1 MLMLCSL
8 LAFSQSRVVT
18 GKITD
23 KDGRAVP
30 FASVKIKGSPN
41 GVSADDN
48 GQYSLKVKAGD
59 VLNISSSGFTPVD
72 VAVENQ
78 TSLFTTLERS
88 TKGDIKEVVVTG
100 ALNRRINA

>member
-1 MLMLCSL
+1 MRRFLSLFTMLMLCSL

-23 KDGRAVP
+23 IDGRAVP

-59 VLNISSSGFTPVD
+59 VLTISSSGFTPVD

-78 TSLFTTLERS
+78 TDKSIYNFR
-88 TKGDIKEVVVTG
+88 KKHQ
-100 ALNRRINA
+100 R